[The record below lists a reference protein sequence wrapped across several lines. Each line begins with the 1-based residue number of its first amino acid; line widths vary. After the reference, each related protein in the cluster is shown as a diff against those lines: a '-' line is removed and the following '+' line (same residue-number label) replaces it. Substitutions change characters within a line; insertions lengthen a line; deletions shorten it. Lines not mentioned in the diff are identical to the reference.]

1 MIILN
6 FLILLLKL
14 MLCSFLLKP
23 ILDLFLQSQVQKQL
37 RVRVF
42 ELLLSLLAKIYL
54 HARRIEI
61 YLLEKIT
68 H

>member
-6 FLILLLKL
+6 FLYLLLKL

-23 ILDLFLQSQVQKQL
+23 IWDVFLRSQVQKQL

-42 ELLLSLLAKIYL
+42 EMLLSLLAKIYL
-54 HARRIEI
+54 LARRFEI
-61 YLLEKIT
+61 YLLEKLT
-68 H
+68 N